1 MRAFLSYHTRRD
13 VAAQTCP
20 IQDDP
25 ENGGGGVDILE
36 RDARLVRM
44 YRATG
49 IVKLKAY
56 RRRRFP
62 SKYTGQDIT
71 LLAEVDRAHER
82 LSGRA
87 TVVQGDAAER
97 GVDRRTAQTG
107 PARPARL
114 PAARGHGAPRLA
126 TPYERLKSLRRPPNT
141 WSRTS
146 ALRNWTDWR
155 WR

>member
-87 TVVQGDAAER
+87 TVFKATRPSAVSIGERRKPDPQGR
-97 GVDRRTAQTG
+97 PGFLRRVDTVHQGSRRRT
-107 PARPARL
+107 
-114 PAARGHGAPRLA
+114 RG
-126 TPYERLKSLRRPPNT
+126 
-141 WSRTS
+141 
-146 ALRNWTDWR
+146 
-155 WR
+155 